1 MNQPKPAKVI
11 FWGGLIAGTLDITAA
26 CVVSWLRSGVR
37 PVIIMQS
44 VASGLLGAP
53 AYQGGAKTAA
63 LGVVLHY
70 FIATM
75 WTVVFYVESR
85 KLRFLIARPITWGLV
100 YGVIVYV
107 LMNFVVLP
115 VSAFPQRTTPTLTS
129 RIINLVIIVLCIGL
143 PIALITRRFSRQS

>member
-75 WTVVFYVESR
+75 WTVVFYVASR

-129 RIINLVIIVLCIGL
+129 RIINLVIIMLCIGL

>member
-75 WTVVFYVESR
+75 WTVVFYVASR